1 VKESTIGWTDYS
13 GGALNVVSGCTSVS
27 EGCANCYARAIY
39 ERFGLDHSKV
49 RTHPD
54 RLARLA
60 MMRFGRPI
68 QDAQGN
74 VEHVSLKHEGH
85 KPMAF
90 LCDTGDLF
98 HEGVP
103 ASFIVDTFLMMA
115 DRDDVTW
122 QVLTKRPGRMRSIVE
137 RVLGGTDPLPN
148 VWLGVT
154 AENQRTADERIPLLL
169 DTPAA
174 VRFVSVE
181 PMLGPVDLRHHLWQW
196 RGERYLVSHDMAM
209 DAGDMRMEGMVLDC
223 GPQGEWEPDGR
234 LSWVICGAESGPQRR
249 PFEVAWAVDLYEQ
262 CKAAG
267 VPYFSKQDSGLRPG
281 VPLVLPGYGVV
292 REWPA

>member
-1 VKESTIGWTDYS
+1 MKVSTISWTDYS
-13 GGALNVVSGCTSVS
+13 GGDLNVVTGCTPVS
-27 EGCANCYARAIY
+27 EGCAHCYARAIY
-39 ERFGLDHSKV
+39 ERFGLDHSRV

-54 RLARLA
+54 RLVRLA
-60 MMRFGRPI
+60 MMRFGRPVSL
-68 QDAQGN
+68 ANGAT
-74 VEHVSLKHEGH
+74 EYVSLKHEGH

-98 HEGVP
+98 HEAVP
-103 ASFIVDTFLMMA
+103 ASFIVDTLLMMA

-122 QVLTKRPGRMRSIVE
+122 QVLTKRPERMRSIVE

-154 AENQRTADERIPLLL
+154 AENQRAADERIPLLL

-181 PMLGPVDLRHHLWQW
+181 PMLEAVELQPEWLGGYPESDRWARNGPHH
-196 RGERYLVSHDMAM
+196 
-209 DAGDMRMEGMVLDC
+209 
-223 GPQGEWEPDGR
+223 PR
-234 LSWVICGAESGPQRR
+234 LSWVIVGAESGPQRR
-249 PFEVAWAVDLYEQ
+249 PFDVAWALDLYEQ

-292 REWPA
+292 QEWPA